1 MTAKKRSLRGL
12 SPALLPPYMQAREL
26 AAWTLDQVHAHQK
39 RFEVHG
45 RGWCSYCI
53 LGHFLGHSPVGVSI
67 IESQFLMVR
76 GSQQELATIFAL
88 PIASTNK
95 GQVAVCAFQLGENST

>member
-12 SPALLPPYMQAREL
+12 SSRELGSRDHGVGVLLQYLARLTALLPPYMQAREL
-26 AAWTLDQVHAHQK
+26 AAWTLDQVHTHRK

-53 LGHFLGHSPVGVSI
+53 LGHS
-67 IESQFLMVR
+67 
-76 GSQQELATIFAL
+76 
-88 PIASTNK
+88 
-95 GQVAVCAFQLGENST
+95 